1 MKLAELAVRFGCE
14 LRGDPDLDIDSVATL
29 GAAHPRAVA
38 FFANPKYRSQLLAT
52 QAGAVVVDS
61 AAALDCPVAALV
73 TGNPYAT
80 YARIATLLYPVPL
93 AAPGV
98 HPSAVVDV
106 GADVDPSVHVGALSY
121 VGPGA
126 VIGARAFIGPG
137 CVVEAGVR
145 IAADCRLM
153 ARVTVTG
160 NATLGARTIVQ
171 PGAVIGGDG
180 FGFAPEAGA
189 WVKVPQVGSV
199 QIGADVEIGAN
210 TTIDRGAIGDT
221 VLEDGVK
228 LDNQIQIGH
237 NVTVGAHTAMAGCV
251 GVSGSVKIGRRCQ
264 IGGAVGIA
272 GHLTICDDVAITGLS
287 LVSNSIT
294 RPGLYSS
301 GVPVSPAADWR
312 RIVARLKRIDGMADR
327 LRALESA
334 RRPEHPEDES
344 ERDD

>member
-1 MKLAELAVRFGCE
+1 MKLAELAVRFGCD

-29 GAAHPRAVA
+29 GAAHPHALA
-38 FFANPKYRSQLLAT
+38 FFANSKYRSQLLAT
-52 QAGAVVVDS
+52 QAGAVVVDAAS
-61 AAALDCPVAALV
+61 AADCPVAALI
-73 TGNPYAT
+73 TSNPYAT
-80 YARIATLLYPVPL
+80 YARIATVLHPL
-93 AAPGV
+93 QLAPPGV
-98 HPSAVVDV
+98 HASAVVCD
-106 GADVDPSVHVGALSY
+106 GADVDPSAHVGALTY
-121 VGPGA
+121 IGPGA
-126 VIGARAFIGPG
+126 VIGARAFVGPG
-137 CVVEAGVR
+137 CIVEAGVR
-145 IAADCRLM
+145 LGPDCRLT

-160 NATLGARTIVQ
+160 GASLGARTIVQ

-180 FGFAPEAGA
+180 FGFASEAGA
-189 WVKVPQVGSV
+189 WIKVPQVGSV

-221 VLEDGVK
+221 VIEEGVK

-334 RRPEHPEDES
+334 RRTEHPEDES